1 VSLTTVLRISSI
13 LGSDPEPTEFPG
25 GFGWR
30 ASGAL
35 CFSAIGARGR
45 ADGLAAARSVTLRE
59 RAGIVAGAPR
69 TVGWSGDCPTGDRLE
84 QRSPSK
90 RRSAAMMFAFVIA
103 LVGIAVLGAMDLAAS
118 HG

>member
-1 VSLTTVLRISSI
+1 LR
-13 LGSDPEPTEFPG
+13 
-25 GFGWR
+25 
-30 ASGAL
+30 
-35 CFSAIGARGR
+35 FSAIGARGR

-59 RAGIVAGAPR
+59 RAGIVAGPPR
-69 TVGWSGDCPTGDRLE
+69 TVGWSEDCPTGDRLE

-103 LVGIAVLGAMDLAAS
+103 LVGIVVLGSMDLAAS

>member
-1 VSLTTVLRISSI
+1 LR
-13 LGSDPEPTEFPG
+13 
-25 GFGWR
+25 
-30 ASGAL
+30 
-35 CFSAIGARGR
+35 FSAIGAWGR

-103 LVGIAVLGAMDLAAS
+103 LVGIAFLGAMNLAAS